1 MVGAQ
6 PSELVI
12 EGRRLR
18 VTNLDK
24 VMYPETGTT
33 KGDVIAYYAT
43 VAPWFVPHAAGR
55 PATRKRWV
63 HGVGGPGFFTKNAD
77 SGTPDWI
84 RLGTIEH
91 SRDDA
96 HYPVVDD
103 AATLVFLAQL
113 AALEIHVPQWR
124 WDAAGHRQHP
134 DRLVLDL
141 DPGEGAG
148 IDACVDLALLVKEV
162 LDGVGMTSVPVTSG
176 SKGIHL
182 YAGLDGHLGSDEASE
197 FARQLAIAL
206 QTSHPALVVSDMKKE
221 LRQGKVLLDWSQN
234 NGAKT
239 TVAPY
244 SLRGRAHP
252 FVAAPRTWDEIRPG
266 LAQLTYAEVL
276 DRLERIG
283 DPLAVLLPDDLRT
296 RLPGGGA
303 PTSLT
308 DAATPPASGSDRA
321 GADRLDTY
329 RAKRDADRTPEPVPT
344 AAPRPGSGDSFVIQ
358 EHHARRLHHDFRL
371 ERDGVLV
378 SWAVPKL
385 TPLQPK
391 VQHLAVQTEDH
402 PLEYGWFEGTIP
414 RGEYGGGEVTI
425 WDAGRYSTEK
435 WRDGREVI
443 VTLHG
448 RPDGGLGGVPRRY
461 ALIHTA
467 HGDDEKNWLLHL
479 MADPAP
485 SPTRTT
491 DGTPSDPPADP
502 PAGEQVGGPWT
513 VADLP
518 LPDPMLATAST
529 ESEVRGDDWHYEVKW
544 DGYRGIA
551 AVAGGDL
558 ALRSRKDLD
567 LTAAFPELRELIE
580 LLDGHAAV
588 LDGEI
593 VALGPDGR
601 SHFELLQNHGKGGS
615 TAHYMAFDLLW
626 VDGESLLRRPYL
638 ERRRALEE
646 LFPRDG
652 RHVHVPTTFG
662 ADRELAFSTSRQLE
676 LEGLI
681 AKRPESVYVPGRRSR
696 EWLKV
701 KNVRHAEVIVVG
713 WKPGQGNRDK
723 SLGSVLLT
731 VNGPDGLVYAG
742 HAGSGFTRASADE
755 ALRRLEELER
765 PDPPLAGVPRPDA
778 RTARWVEPVLVG
790 EVQYGEWTASG
801 VLRHPVWRGWRPDK
815 SPAEVTREE

>member
-1 MVGAQ
+1 MAAAQ
-6 PSELVI
+6 ASELVI

-33 KGDVIAYYAT
+33 KGDVIAYYAA

-55 PATRKRWV
+55 PVTRKRWV
-63 HGVGGPGFFTKNAD
+63 HGVDGPSFFTKNAD

-84 RLGTIEH
+84 RLGSIEH
-91 SRDDA
+91 SRETA
-96 HYPVVDD
+96 RYPVVDD
-103 AATLVFLAQL
+103 APTLVFLAQL
-113 AALEIHVPQWR
+113 AALELHVPQWR
-124 WDAAGHRQHP
+124 WDAAGHPQHP

-141 DPGEGAG
+141 DPGEGAD
-148 IDACVDLALLVKEV
+148 IDTCVELALIVKEI

-182 YAGLDGHLGSDEASE
+182 YAALDGHLTSEEASE
-197 FARQLAIAL
+197 FARQLAGAL
-206 QTSHPALVVSDMKKE
+206 EKSHPTLVVSDMKKE

-244 SLRGRAHP
+244 SLRGRARP

-266 LAQLTYAEVL
+266 LRQLGHHEVL
-276 DRLERIG
+276 ERLERIG
-283 DPLAVLLPDDLRT
+283 DPLAVLLAADLRD
-296 RLPGGGA
+296 RLPGRGA
-303 PTSLT
+303 PTSLE
-308 DAATPPASGSDRA
+308 DAAASEASGASGGEDI
-321 GADRLDTY
+321 GNDRLATY
-329 RAKRDADRTPEPVPT
+329 RAKRDTARTPEPVPDG
-344 AAPRPGSGDSFVIQ
+344 APGAGDGRTFVIQ

-385 TPLQPK
+385 TPLKPK
-391 VQHLAVQTEDH
+391 VQQLAVQTEDH
-402 PLEYGWFEGTIP
+402 PLEYGSFEGTIP

-425 WDAGRYSTEK
+425 WDAGSYTTEK

-448 RPDGGLGGVPRRY
+448 RPDGGLGGIPRRY

-479 MADPAP
+479 MAPP
-485 SPTRTT
+485 PE
-491 DGTPSDPPADP
+491 PPAIPDKV
-502 PAGEQVGGPWT
+502 PAERPGAQPVGRWT

-518 LPDPMLATAST
+518 FPDPMLATAAT
-529 ESEVRGDDWHYEVKW
+529 ESQVRGDDWHYEVKW

-551 AVAGGDL
+551 AVTDDEF

-567 LTAAFPELRELIE
+567 LAGSYPELRELIE

-588 LDGEI
+588 IDGEI
-593 VALGPDGR
+593 VALGADGR
-601 SHFELLQNHGKGGS
+601 SHFELLQNHGRGGGP
-615 TAHYMAFDLLW
+615 AHYMAFDLLW
-626 VDGESLLRRPYL
+626 VDGESLLRRPYR

-646 LFPRDG
+646 LLPRDG

-662 ADRELAFSTSRQLE
+662 ADRDLAFSTSRQLE

-681 AKRPESVYVPGRRSR
+681 AKRPDSDYVPGRRSR
-696 EWLKV
+696 SWLKI

-713 WKPGQGNRDK
+713 WKPGRGSREA
-723 SLGSVLLT
+723 SLGSVLLA
-731 VNGPDGLVYAG
+731 VNGPDGLMYAG
-742 HAGSGFTRASADE
+742 HAGSGFTQASATE
-755 ALRRLEELER
+755 ALRLLRPLER
-765 PDPPLAGVPRPDA
+765 PDPPLAGVPREHA
-778 RTARWVEPVLVG
+778 RTARWVEPLLVG
-790 EVQYGEWTASG
+790 EVGYGEWTASG
-801 VLRHPVWRGWRPDK
+801 VLRHPVWRGWRRDK
-815 SPAEVTREE
+815 EPAEVTREG